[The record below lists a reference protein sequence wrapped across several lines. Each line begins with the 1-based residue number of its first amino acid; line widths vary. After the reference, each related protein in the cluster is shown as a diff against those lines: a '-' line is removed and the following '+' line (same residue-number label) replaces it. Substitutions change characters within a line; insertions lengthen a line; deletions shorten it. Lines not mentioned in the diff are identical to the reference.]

1 MKRISH
7 SEVTVRRHFP
17 DLCREIAKHYAE
29 YRVKRAVERKAQ
41 AAEEVKRLAYA
52 LHSDGVRLTRRHMRP
67 LLTSSDYLNLEEG
80 RAALRAV
87 RQELGL

>member
-1 MKRISH
+1 M
-7 SEVTVRRHFP
+7 
-17 DLCREIAKHYAE
+17 
-29 YRVKRAVERKAQ
+29 
-41 AAEEVKRLAYA
+41 KRLAYELHANGIA
-52 LHSDGVRLTRRHMRP
+52 LARRHMRP